1 MVSNNI
7 FFNFM
12 IEKKSQNIFLKLKVM
27 THSGKLIL
35 LFSIFISFSSCNN
48 KKTSSLESPAFANL
62 ELNRGELL
70 LCGDPNFGEVSF
82 SLSCRY
88 DLRETFDLGLTLIHS
103 FEYAEAEKAFVSILD
118 KDSECLMAY
127 WGAAMSILNH
137 PLSFKQ
143 NPKSLKRGEEL
154 LKVAKTLTPNNEK
167 EKDYIDA
174 VSIYFKDWQNLD
186 TQTRKLN
193 YESKME
199 ELYIKY
205 PDDVETAVF
214 YSLSVL
220 ATADLNDK
228 TYSKQKKSGKILE
241 KLFEKY
247 PNHPGIAH
255 YIIHNYDSPELAH
268 MALTTARKY
277 AVIAPSS
284 AHAQHMPSHIF
295 TRLGLWNESIKSNI
309 DSADSAVCYA
319 ESVNPNANW
328 VSEIHALDYLVYAYL
343 QLGDNAKA
351 QAEMNKMKNIK
362 EVFPADHFASA
373 YALIAV
379 PSRLA
384 IENKNWELATQLELP
399 KTKLDWDKAH
409 WPKAMLH
416 FSRALG
422 FSNTGNSAAAE
433 KELKSLIILRDKLN
447 DAKNTYESGQVTIQ
461 IEAVRGWI
469 EYSKGNSN
477 KAIEYMKLASDLE
490 SKTSKAA
497 VTPGEI
503 IPADELLADLYL
515 ALNKPKQALESYE
528 QNLKGHPYRFNG
540 IYGAAKAAE
549 KLNDIRLAVYYF
561 DQLVKLS
568 ADTNSSRPEISEAK
582 EFLDTNS
589 ISIANNV

>member
-1 MVSNNI
+1 
-7 FFNFM
+7 
-12 IEKKSQNIFLKLKVM
+12 M
-27 THSGKLIL
+27 THLNKLIFVFGIL
-35 LFSIFISFSSCNN
+35 LCFSSCNN
-48 KKTSSLESPAFANL
+48 KKSNFSQSPIFANI
-62 ELNRGELL
+62 ELNRGDLL

-82 SLSCRY
+82 SLSCNY
-88 DLRETFDLGLTLIHS
+88 ELRETFNLGLTLIHS

-118 KDSECLMAY
+118 QDPECLMAY
-127 WGAAMSILNH
+127 WGTAMSILNH

-154 LKVAKTLTPNNEK
+154 LKIAKTLTPNNER

-186 TQTRKLN
+186 TKTRKLK

-199 ELYIKY
+199 ELHVKY

-277 AVIAPSS
+277 AIIAPSS

-351 QAEMNKMKNIK
+351 QSEMDKIQEIK
-362 EVFPADHFASA
+362 EVFPSDHFASA

-422 FSNTGNSAAAE
+422 YSNIGNSNAAE
-433 KELKSLIILRDKLN
+433 NELKSLIILRDKLTE
-447 DAKNTYESGQVTIQ
+447 AKNSYESGQVTIQ

-469 EYSKGNSN
+469 EYSKGNSK

-515 ALNKPKQALESYE
+515 ALNKPKQALEAYKI
-528 QNLKGHPYRFNG
+528 NLEGHPFRFNG

-549 KLNDIRLAVYYF
+549 KLNDIKLAVYYF

-568 ADTNSSRPEISEAK
+568 AKTNSSRPEISEAK
-582 EFLDTNS
+582 DYLASNS
-589 ISIANNV
+589 TIVADNV

>member
-1 MVSNNI
+1 MNHLN
-7 FFNFM
+7 
-12 IEKKSQNIFLKLKVM
+12 
-27 THSGKLIL
+27 KLIL
-35 LFSIFISFSSCNN
+35 VFSIFLFLSSCNN
-48 KKTSSLESPAFANL
+48 KKSTSLKLSNFAEL
-62 ELNRGELL
+62 ELNRGDLL

-82 SLSCRY
+82 ALSCSY
-88 DLRETFDLGLTLIHS
+88 DLRDAFDLGLTLMHS
-103 FEYAEAEKAFVSILD
+103 FEYAEAEKAFVSVLD
-118 KDSECLMAY
+118 QDSECLMAY

-143 NPKSLKRGEEL
+143 NPVSLKRGEEL
-154 LKVAKTLTPNNEK
+154 LKVAKTLTPNNER

-174 VSIYFKDWQNLD
+174 VTIYFKDWQTLD

-193 YESKME
+193 YENKME
-199 ELYIKY
+199 ELYLKY

-214 YSLSVL
+214 YSLAVL

-241 KLFEKY
+241 KLFETY

-268 MALTTARKY
+268 MALNTARKY
-277 AVIAPSS
+277 SIIAPSS

-295 TRLGLWNESIKSNI
+295 TRLGLWNESIRSNI
-309 DSADSAVCYA
+309 DSAQSAVCYA
-319 ESVNPNANW
+319 ESVNPDANW

-343 QLGDNAKA
+343 QLGDNKKA
-351 QAEMNKMKNIK
+351 QLEMNKMQKIK
-362 EVFPADHFASA
+362 EVFPSDHFASA

-384 IENKNWELATQLELP
+384 IENKNWELATKLELP
-399 KTKLDWDKAH
+399 KTKLNWDKAH

-422 FSNTGNSAAAE
+422 YSNIGNSTAAE

-447 DAKNTYESGQVTIQ
+447 EGNSTYESGQVTIQ
-461 IEAVRGWI
+461 IESIRGWI
-469 EYSKGNSN
+469 EYSKGNFE
-477 KAIEYMKLASDLE
+477 KAIEYMKLASTLE
-490 SKTSKAA
+490 SQTSKAA

-515 ALNKPKQALESYE
+515 ALNKPAKALEVYKV
-528 QNLKGHPYRFNG
+528 NLKGHPFRFNG

-549 KLNDIRLAVYYF
+549 KLDNVKLAVYYYN
-561 DQLVKLS
+561 QLVELTS
-568 ADTNSSRPEISEAK
+568 ETNSSRPEIIEAK
-582 EFLDTNS
+582 NFLANNS
-589 ISIANNV
+589 TAIANNV

>member
-1 MVSNNI
+1 MKYFI
-7 FFNFM
+7 
-12 IEKKSQNIFLKLKVM
+12 
-27 THSGKLIL
+27 KLIL
-35 LFSIFISFSSCNN
+35 IFSVFLILSSCNN
-48 KKTSSLESPAFANL
+48 KKSTYLQSPTFADL
-62 ELNRGELL
+62 ELNRGDLL

-82 SLSCRY
+82 SLSCSY
-88 DLRETFDLGLTLIHS
+88 DLRETFNLGLTLIHS
-103 FEYAEAEKAFVSILD
+103 FEYAEAEKVFVSILD
-118 KDSECLMAY
+118 QDSECLMAY
-127 WGAAMSILNH
+127 WGTAMSILNH
-137 PLSFKQ
+137 PLSFRQ
-143 NPKSLKRGEEL
+143 NSESLKRGEKL
-154 LKVAKTLTPNNEK
+154 LKVAKTLTPNNER

-174 VSIYFKDWQNLD
+174 VSIYFKDWQSID
-186 TQTRKLN
+186 TKTRKLN
-193 YESKME
+193 YEAKME

-205 PDDVETAVF
+205 PKDVETAVF
-214 YSLSVL
+214 YSLAVL

-241 KLFEKY
+241 KLFETY

-268 MALTTARKY
+268 MALNTARKY

-309 DSADSAVCYA
+309 DSANSAVCYA
-319 ESVNPNANW
+319 ESVNPDANW

-343 QLGDNAKA
+343 QLGDNTKA
-351 QAEMNKMKNIK
+351 QSEMNKMQQIK
-362 EVFPADHFASA
+362 EIFPADHFASA

-379 PSRLA
+379 PSRIA

-399 KTKLDWDKAH
+399 KAKLDWEKAH

-422 FSNTGNSAAAE
+422 FSNTGNSFEAE
-433 KELKSLIILRDKLN
+433 KELKSLIILRDKLIE
-447 DAKNTYESGQVTIQ
+447 AKNTYEIGQVTIQ

-469 EYSKGNSN
+469 EYSKGNSE
-477 KAIEYMKLASDLE
+477 KAIEYMKLASNLE

-515 ALNKPKQALESYE
+515 ALNKPEKALETYE
-528 QNLKGHPYRFNG
+528 LNLEGHPFRFNG

-549 KLNDIRLAVYYF
+549 KLNDIKLAVYYF

-568 ADTNSSRPEISEAK
+568 SGINSSRPEISEAK
-582 EFLDTNS
+582 EFILINS
-589 ISIANNV
+589 TLLANNV

>member
-1 MVSNNI
+1 
-7 FFNFM
+7 M
-12 IEKKSQNIFLKLKVM
+12 IEKRSQNIFLKLKVM

-205 PDDVETAVF
+205 SDDVETAVF

>member
-1 MVSNNI
+1 
-7 FFNFM
+7 
-12 IEKKSQNIFLKLKVM
+12 M
-27 THSGKLIL
+27 THSAKLIL
-35 LFSIFISFSSCNN
+35 LFAIFISFSSCNN
-48 KKTSSLESPAFANL
+48 KKTSSSESTSFANL

>member
-1 MVSNNI
+1 
-7 FFNFM
+7 
-12 IEKKSQNIFLKLKVM
+12 M
-27 THSGKLIL
+27 THLGKLIL
-35 LFSIFISFSSCNN
+35 LVSTFISFSSCNN
-48 KKTSSLESPAFANL
+48 KKTSSSESTSFANL

-154 LKVAKTLTPNNEK
+154 LRVANTLTPNNEK

-199 ELYIKY
+199 ELYRKY

-214 YSLSVL
+214 YSLSML
-220 ATADLNDK
+220 ASADLNDK

-241 KLFEKY
+241 NLFEKY

-422 FSNTGNSAAAE
+422 FSNIGNSTGAE
-433 KELKSLIILRDKLN
+433 KELKSLIILREKLN
-447 DAKNTYESGQVTIQ
+447 EAKKTYESGQVTIQ

-477 KAIEYMKLASDLE
+477 KAIEYMKLASNLE

-515 ALNKPKQALESYE
+515 ALNKPRQALESYE

-561 DQLVKLS
+561 DQLVKLTK
-568 ADTNSSRPEISEAK
+568 DTNSSRPEISEAK
-582 EFLDTNS
+582 EFLASNS

>member
-1 MVSNNI
+1 
-7 FFNFM
+7 
-12 IEKKSQNIFLKLKVM
+12 M
-27 THSGKLIL
+27 THLGKLIL
-35 LFSIFISFSSCNN
+35 LVSTFISFSSCNN
-48 KKTSSLESPAFANL
+48 KKTSSSESTSFANL

-154 LKVAKTLTPNNEK
+154 LRVAKTLTPNNEK

-199 ELYIKY
+199 ELYTKY

-214 YSLSVL
+214 YSLSML
-220 ATADLNDK
+220 ASADLNDK

-241 KLFEKY
+241 NLFEKY

-422 FSNTGNSAAAE
+422 FSNIGNSIGAE
-433 KELKSLIILRDKLN
+433 KELKSLIILREKLN
-447 DAKNTYESGQVTIQ
+447 EAKKTYESGQVTIQ

-477 KAIEYMKLASDLE
+477 KAIEYMKLASNLE

-515 ALNKPKQALESYE
+515 ALNKPRQALESYE
-528 QNLKGHPYRFNG
+528 KNCRF
-540 IYGAAKAAE
+540 
-549 KLNDIRLAVYYF
+549 
-561 DQLVKLS
+561 
-568 ADTNSSRPEISEAK
+568 
-582 EFLDTNS
+582 FLRFS
-589 ISIANNV
+589 

>member
-1 MVSNNI
+1 
-7 FFNFM
+7 M
-12 IEKKSQNIFLKLKVM
+12 IEKRSQNIFLKLKVM

-362 EVFPADHFASA
+362 EVFPTDHFASA

-582 EFLDTNS
+582 EFLATNS

>member
-1 MVSNNI
+1 
-7 FFNFM
+7 
-12 IEKKSQNIFLKLKVM
+12 M
-27 THSGKLIL
+27 TQLGKLIL
-35 LFSIFISFSSCNN
+35 LVSTFISFSSCNN
-48 KKTSSLESPAFANL
+48 KKTSSSESTSFANL

-143 NPKSLKRGEEL
+143 NPKSLQRGEEL
-154 LKVAKTLTPNNEK
+154 LRVAKTLTPNNEK

-199 ELYIKY
+199 ELYTKY

-214 YSLSVL
+214 YSLSML
-220 ATADLNDK
+220 ASADLNDK

-241 KLFEKY
+241 NLFEKY

-255 YIIHNYDSPELAH
+255 YIIHNYDSPELAN

-422 FSNTGNSAAAE
+422 FSNIGNSTGAE
-433 KELKSLIILRDKLN
+433 KELKSLIILREKLN
-447 DAKNTYESGQVTIQ
+447 EAKKTYESGQVTIQ

-477 KAIEYMKLASDLE
+477 KAIEYMELASNLE

-515 ALNKPKQALESYE
+515 ALNKPRQALESYE

-568 ADTNSSRPEISEAK
+568 NDTNSSRPEISEAK
-582 EFLDTNS
+582 EFLASNS

>member
-1 MVSNNI
+1 
-7 FFNFM
+7 M
-12 IEKKSQNIFLKLKVM
+12 IEKRSQNIFLKLKVM

-422 FSNTGNSAAAE
+422 FSNTGNIAAAE

-582 EFLDTNS
+582 EFLATNS

>member
-1 MVSNNI
+1 
-7 FFNFM
+7 
-12 IEKKSQNIFLKLKVM
+12 M
-27 THSGKLIL
+27 THLGKLIL
-35 LFSIFISFSSCNN
+35 LVSTFISFSSCNN
-48 KKTSSLESPAFANL
+48 KKTSASESTSFANL

-154 LKVAKTLTPNNEK
+154 LRVAKTLTPNNEK

-199 ELYIKY
+199 ELYTKY

-214 YSLSVL
+214 YSLSML
-220 ATADLNDK
+220 ASADLNDK

-241 KLFEKY
+241 NLFEKY

-422 FSNTGNSAAAE
+422 FSNIGNSIGAE
-433 KELKSLIILRDKLN
+433 KELKSLIILREKLN
-447 DAKNTYESGQVTIQ
+447 EAKKTYESGQVTIQ

-477 KAIEYMKLASDLE
+477 KAIEYMKLASNLE

-515 ALNKPKQALESYE
+515 ALNKPRQALESYE
-528 QNLKGHPYRFNG
+528 KNLKGHPYRFNG

-568 ADTNSSRPEISEAK
+568 KDTNSSRPEISEAK
-582 EFLDTNS
+582 EFLASNS